1 MEGPV
6 YSIARVGHVHLGD
19 LLVSAFFDA
28 EEGYRVAW
36 RDPKFFDLLSVAV
49 TDKDG
54 NDVPMNATGRQALYQ
69 AEIAERLEGECKRQ
83 IRWEQNQNRL
93 RLEQEREQAR
103 QEAEAEQK
111 RRSEANA
118 ARLADRAARAALKK
132 SELAEAQRI
141 KAAQAQAER
150 RLFNQQEWQKQEQ
163 AREAQRVARQA
174 KIRQE
179 HEAKEAKRR
188 ETQEEAARK
197 RILNDLRL
205 EEEWLMRREGETE
218 TERAARHER
227 EAAEVARRLRAE
239 AAKKFQ
245 PKPRP
250 PEPNAPT
257 PVNQLSFLSAKQ
269 RHDLWVIRRDYP
281 ELNQFGDMDVAVLLV
296 KTGSR
301 NSTVVTLFN
310 WQREEKYMECARR
323 YASEL
328 VPDNGQ
334 KHCVYNPFIVN
345 VIRREEIRFEAL
357 RYGITSKPEI
367 DPIAEREML
376 EYGISPTVF
385 IPLEEEEEDEYCRE
399 TL

>member
-132 SELAEAQRI
+132 SELTEAQRI

-188 ETQEEAARK
+188 ET
-197 RILNDLRL
+197 
-205 EEEWLMRREGETE
+205 
-218 TERAARHER
+218 
-227 EAAEVARRLRAE
+227 
-239 AAKKFQ
+239 
-245 PKPRP
+245 
-250 PEPNAPT
+250 
-257 PVNQLSFLSAKQ
+257 
-269 RHDLWVIRRDYP
+269 
-281 ELNQFGDMDVAVLLV
+281 
-296 KTGSR
+296 
-301 NSTVVTLFN
+301 
-310 WQREEKYMECARR
+310 
-323 YASEL
+323 
-328 VPDNGQ
+328 
-334 KHCVYNPFIVN
+334 
-345 VIRREEIRFEAL
+345 
-357 RYGITSKPEI
+357 
-367 DPIAEREML
+367 
-376 EYGISPTVF
+376 
-385 IPLEEEEEDEYCRE
+385 
-399 TL
+399 